1 MTSLA
6 APPALALDEAPGPI
20 VCAADCAMDVS
31 VLSLLRSEAISS
43 IFSVA
48 SSHRIKPH
56 VTSTACVFFHRFF
69 ARRSLRAHD
78 RLEIGLAC
86 LLVAAK
92 STDFAGPI
100 GDLPKYLAKEFLL
113 RRGPSS
119 VSAVLGGSAPGAS
132 AMLAAQQPPPPVTVA
147 AASTGGRFTEE
158 EKAIYEAKEKIFIAE
173 RLLLSVLGY
182 KFDVV
187 PPTLALDEALG
198 ALRSP
203 PSDVLLRMAHSA
215 LHDALKTTLPLV
227 YSAPVLAR
235 GALQFAHNSIAAAAA
250 KTGAAY
256 TLPQGWDTVVSLET
270 LPVLAATAIAQA
282 IADLVKERDW
292 GEKLSH

>member
-1 MTSLA
+1 MTSL
-6 APPALALDEAPGPI
+6 DEAIGPF
-20 VCAADCAMDVS
+20 VCSADSSLDVA

-43 IFSVA
+43 MFSVA

-100 GDLPKYLAKEFLL
+100 GDLPKHLAKEFLL

-119 VSAVLGGSAPGAS
+119 AAAVLGGAAPGGAV
-132 AMLAAQQPPPPVTVA
+132 APLAAPQPPPPVTVA
-147 AASTGGRFTEE
+147 AASTGGRFSEE

-250 KTGAAY
+250 RTGATY

-270 LPVLAATAIAQA
+270 LPVPAATAIAQA
-282 IADLVKERDW
+282 IADLVKERS
-292 GEKLSH
+292 L